1 MLQHVVTSHSSCT
14 ALKDWHKIYFFKFS
28 IIFYLHFVHEASSY
42 IAQKYEKKVIK
53 KRQISNHSCTLR
65 VLKSEHFHSMMVLFC
80 MVMLILSS
88 KLILNGVKFEKRIF
102 Q

>member
-1 MLQHVVTSHSSCT
+1 MKL
-14 ALKDWHKIYFFKFS
+14 ALTLLKNMK
-28 IIFYLHFVHEASSY
+28 
-42 IAQKYEKKVIK
+42 KKVIK